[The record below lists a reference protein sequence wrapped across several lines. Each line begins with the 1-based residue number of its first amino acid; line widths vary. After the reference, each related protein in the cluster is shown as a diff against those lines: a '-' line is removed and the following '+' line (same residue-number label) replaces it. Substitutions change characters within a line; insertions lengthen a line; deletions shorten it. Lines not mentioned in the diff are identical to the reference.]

1 MTLRPILEVA
11 KELGIADTHVIQY
24 GTDKAKVSLDA
35 LKQPRSR
42 PSPATLVLVSAI
54 TPTPAG
60 EGKTTTTIG
69 LGQALR
75 RLGKK
80 TSVALREPSLGP
92 CFGVKG
98 GGTGGGASQIEP
110 ATKINLHFNGDF
122 HAVSSAHN
130 LLASMIDNHLHHGNA
145 LDIEPSRVLWPRVVD
160 MNDRAL
166 RNILIGLGGKPN
178 GIPRESSFEITA
190 ASEIMAILCLANDIE
205 DLHQRID
212 RTVVAF
218 TRSHSP
224 VTAGDLGATGAMVA
238 LLAEAIVPNLAQTT
252 DGTPAFVHGGP
263 FANIAHGCNSIL
275 ATRMALHH
283 SDWVITEAGFGG
295 DLGAEKFFNIKC
307 VEAGLNPAV
316 VVLVATVRALKMHG
330 GVSKKDLNPPNPSAV
345 RAGLCNLEKHIENVR
360 SFGKHPVVAI
370 NQFANDTEEELK
382 EIQTLCG
389 TLGVRCALSN
399 HFAEGGAGA
408 EALAHAVIDAAGQ
421 PLNPL
426 APTYTREQ
434 SPTEKIRQIATSIYG
449 ADDISLTT
457 EARRDL
463 RLIERLGLTHLPV
476 CMAKTQSSLSDDPK
490 KPGRPIGFTVSVRRI
505 RINTGAGFLVVLT
518 GNIMRM
524 PGLPKVPQ
532 AKEVTVTDGHIE
544 GIG

>member
-1 MTLRPILEVA
+1 MTLRPIHEVA
-11 KELGIADTHVIQY
+11 QELGIADTHVIQY
-24 GTDKAKVSLDA
+24 GKDKAKVSLEA
-35 LKQPRSR
+35 LAKPRSR
-42 PSPATLVLVSAI
+42 NTPPTLILVSAI

-75 RLGKK
+75 RLGKH

-98 GGTGGGASQIEP
+98 GGTGGGQSQLEP

-122 HAVSSAHN
+122 HAVSAAHN

-166 RNILIGLGGKPN
+166 RQIIVGLGGKSN

-190 ASEIMAILCLANDIE
+190 ASEIMAILCLAKDTE
-205 DLHQRID
+205 DLRERID
-212 RTVVAF
+212 RTVIAF
-218 TRSHSP
+218 TRSRTP

-238 LLAEAIVPNLAQTT
+238 LLSEAIIPNLAQTT

-275 ATRMALHH
+275 ATKMALHH
-283 SDWVITEAGFGG
+283 SDWVITEAGFGC

-307 VEAGLNPAV
+307 VEAGLNPAA

-330 GVSKKDLNPPNPSAV
+330 GVSKKALNTPNQSAV
-345 RAGLCNLEKHIENVR
+345 REGLCNLEKHIENVR
-360 SFGKHPVVAI
+360 TFGKEPVVAI
-370 NQFANDTEEELK
+370 NQFANDTPEELE
-382 EIQTLCG
+382 EIQTLCK

-399 HFAEGGAGA
+399 HFALGGAGA
-408 EALAHAVIDAAGQ
+408 EDLAQAVIEAARQ
-421 PLNPL
+421 PRTPL
-426 APTYTREQ
+426 RPTYSREQ
-434 SPTEKIRQIATSIYG
+434 SPTDKIRSIATTIYG
-449 ADDISLTT
+449 ADDITLT
-457 EARRDL
+457 ADAQRDL

-490 KPGRPIGFTVSVRRI
+490 RAGRPTGFTVSVRRI

-524 PGLPKVPQ
+524 PGLPKAPQ
-532 AKEVTVTDGHIE
+532 AQQVTVLNGTIN